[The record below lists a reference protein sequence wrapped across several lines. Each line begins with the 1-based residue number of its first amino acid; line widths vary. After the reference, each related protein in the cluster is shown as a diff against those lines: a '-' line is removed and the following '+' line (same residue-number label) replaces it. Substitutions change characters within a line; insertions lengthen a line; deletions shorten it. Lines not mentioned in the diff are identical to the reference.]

1 MSFSCSRTSTAARVA
16 VHPALRRSCRRG
28 LKSAKSSSQPVA
40 IAGWVRYGV
49 KEEFGTDGAYKET
62 YGLDLGGSIGRE
74 TLRFSPKSSAV
85 ALEVSRPLGIV
96 FEEMAY
102 SFPIKG
108 SYKHGKQILAVD
120 ITEGS
125 NAEKAGVKVGD
136 ILRMTSAVAVGK
148 SEVSVGKWAVE
159 PSLDMRKQGNNRRAY
174 FVADNKPFDTVMD
187 AIISNGEAVDGEEAK
202 TVSLLLE
209 RPDALTVYRDT
220 DGVTINN

>member
-1 MSFSCSRTSTAARVA
+1 
-16 VHPALRRSCRRG
+16 
-28 LKSAKSSSQPVA
+28 VA

-85 ALEVSRPLGIV
+85 ALEVTRPLGIV
-96 FEEMAY
+96 FEEMNY
-102 SFPIKG
+102 SFPING

-120 ITEGS
+120 IMEGS

-148 SEVSVGKWAVE
+148 SAVE

-220 DGVTINN
+220 DGITINN